1 MNNDSYLDFDDTN
14 LNTLLSGLQTEK
26 KKEQNIN
33 TCINCKLDEL
43 VFNENNSEYI
53 CKNCG
58 TINKNFYNIIPTIS
72 KEDNT
77 SSYGCPSNFFCP
89 KSSLGTKMK
98 LKKKGYNRI
107 SNINK
112 QGQVPYSEK
121 EITNTI
127 KIIEEKC
134 KKYNIRI
141 PIIKRAQLLYDKI
154 KKFKYSNGKR
164 KGKPMIMRCINRQS
178 IIAGCVYYACK
189 LELEPRS
196 PKEIADI
203 WEIDIKFVNR
213 GYRKILDFISMDTI
227 DKDFKSSKSCDF
239 VQRYSKKLDIP
250 DKYID
255 IIINISCNIHKL
267 DIVSTHEPNSIAAGC
282 ILLVAKMYQLDNINK
297 KKISKIFQISDVTIS
312 KTYRR
317 IYNYHQIITN
327 NKIVDLICIKSKKHY
342 GLNNDVKINRNNLI
356 IENELLSSSDTP
368 KEIIKEKIKIRPT
381 IAYV

>member
-1 MNNDSYLDFDDTN
+1 MNINNYLDLDDN
-14 LNTLLSGLQTEK
+14 HLNNLLSGVTIEEK
-26 KKEQNIN
+26 KEVNKNN
-33 TCINCKLDEL
+33 CTNCKLDSL
-43 VFNENNSEYI
+43 VFNESNSEYI

-58 TINKNFYNIIPTIS
+58 TVNSNVYNNAPTFS

-89 KSSLGTKMK
+89 KSSLGIKMK
-98 LKKKGYNRI
+98 LKRRGYNRI

-134 KKYNIRI
+134 KKYKIRM

-154 KKFKYSNGKR
+154 KKFKYSSGKR
-164 KGKPMIMRCINRQS
+164 KGKSMIMRCVNRQS
-178 IIAGCVYYACK
+178 IIAACVYYACK
-189 LELEPRS
+189 LENEPRS

-203 WEIDIKFVNR
+203 WGIDIKFINR
-213 GYRKILDFISMDTI
+213 GYRKILDFINIDTL
-227 DKDFKSSKSCDF
+227 DKDFKSSKSSDF
-239 VQRYSKKLDIP
+239 VQRYSAKLDIEK
-250 DKYID
+250 KYID
-255 IIINISCNIHKL
+255 IIMNISNNIHKL

-282 ILLVAKMYQLDNINK
+282 ILLIAKMYQLTDINK

-317 IYNYHQIITN
+317 IFNYHQIITN
-327 NKIVDLICIKSKKHY
+327 NKLVDLICMKSKKHY
-342 GLNNDVKINRNNLI
+342 GLNNDVNINRNNLI
-356 IENELLSSSDTP
+356 IKDELLTTSESP
-368 KEIIKEKIKIRPT
+368 KEIIKEKPKVT
-381 IAYV
+381 LAYV